1 MEADRLVAGRNQES
15 YSTVADFVPV
25 SALSA
30 SNRKL
35 TNHSLHG
42 NVVVILIAMF

>member
-25 SALSA
+25 SA
-30 SNRKL
+30 SNRKFGL
-35 TNHSLHG
+35 TSHSLHG